1 MLGTFLAVLDHVEQ
15 VRDAA
20 TTDDALRRVALRTL
34 PALARTMV
42 RGRTRSTTRGFLTAT
57 AGRTWETLHQTFG
70 GIARDFGLWVV
81 SGSALLPRNAL
92 GDRSPVFAP
101 PPGQAGSR
109 VYNTSFTFDPT
120 GRCVDVVR
128 KVNLVP
134 TQEDV
139 LDLSPGRLSDLDVV
153 QTPFGVLGT
162 VICYDGFREPHT
174 SGEPGWARCLP
185 VLDQLGAQVVAQPS
199 ANAWAWDAPWYFN
212 DAASGEHQLRSE
224 QWFAEGSAAELPGL
238 VNVRYVVN
246 PQLVGRVFDNV
257 FEAPSLI
264 LERTPNGTAVRAR
277 AADPRGEDVLHVRA
291 TL

>member
-1 MLGTFLAVLDHVEQ
+1 MLGTFLAVLDHVER

-20 TTDDALRRVALRTL
+20 TTDAALRRVALRTL
-34 PALARTMV
+34 PALARTMA

-57 AGRTWETLHQTFG
+57 AGRTWQTLHETFG
-70 GIARDFGLWVV
+70 GIARDYGLWVV

-101 PPGQAGSR
+101 LPGEPGSR

-153 QTPFGVLGT
+153 QTPFGALGT

-212 DAASGEHQLRSE
+212 DPATGEHQLRSE

-238 VNVRYVVN
+238 ANVRFVVN

-264 LERTPNGTAVRAR
+264 LERTAGGTVVRAR
-277 AADPRGEDVLHVRA
+277 AADPRSEDVLHVRA